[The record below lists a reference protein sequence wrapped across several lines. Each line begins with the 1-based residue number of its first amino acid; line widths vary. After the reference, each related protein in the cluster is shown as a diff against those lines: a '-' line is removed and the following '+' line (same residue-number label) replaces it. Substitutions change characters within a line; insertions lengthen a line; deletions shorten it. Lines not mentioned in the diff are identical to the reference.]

1 MLDLS
6 WLRSI
11 NNILKIILKSAC
23 QILHS
28 HNCIPQHFDILC
40 LWIQSWK
47 LIVVALGINIGK
59 YLVDKTKPFK
69 ILLHISF
76 KPKISIHATLS
87 QIPQQ
92 PLSKHFKCS
101 INLPIL
107 FQTIIMFKFQNW
119 WQNIQQWLH
128 CLCAQSHFC
137 LVFGWGWF
145 F

>member
-23 QILHS
+23 QILDS
-28 HNCIPQHFDILC
+28 HNCISQHFDILC
-40 LWIQSWK
+40 LRIQTGK
-47 LIVVALGINIGK
+47 LIIVALGINIGK
-59 YLVDKTKPFK
+59 YLIDKPKPFK

-76 KPKISIHATLS
+76 KPKIRIHTTLS

-92 PLSKHFKCS
+92 PLSKHLNCS

-107 FQTIIMFKFQNW
+107 FKRVIMFEFQHSR
-119 WQNIQQWLH
+119 QNIHQWLH
-128 CLCAQSHFC
+128 CLCA
-137 LVFGWGWF
+137 
-145 F
+145 